1 MTMIQKTVFLLFLSG
16 ALTEAF
22 VLLPRIKS
30 SCVTSVAVL
39 RSTTYDDILARLQN
53 EYKELQDLLLDD
65 LAVDEKVEAEQVAQV
80 ILEKAV
86 DVAAVQRYKQMEI
99 IDEAQKELIHAS
111 DDRMRAH
118 TLHEQAHAEA
128 MSAEH
133 EAALLES
140 IDAGYDDMERL
151 RDLSVAHSSHD
162 LENDAEDLE
171 IKSAFK
177 ELEASSKKEAAA
189 ELLKQ
194 LEENEAQ
201 LKDSLRQLRDFHYKK
216 ATAEWKKALE
226 EWEKTEAPK
235 HDMFLDRVKDL
246 KNRLDK
252 VKEDAMNTHP
262 DL

>member
-1 MTMIQKTVFLLFLSG
+1 MTMMIQKTIFLLFLSG

-30 SCVTSVAVL
+30 SSFATSVTVL

-53 EYKELQDLLLDD
+53 EYKELQDLLLHD
-65 LAVDEKVEAEQVAQV
+65 LAVHEMVEAEQVAQV

-86 DVAAVQRYKQMEI
+86 DVADVQRYKQMEI

-118 TLHEQAHAEA
+118 TLHEQAHSEA

-133 EAALLES
+133 EADLMES
-140 IDAGYDDMERL
+140 IDAGYGVMERL
-151 RDLSVAHSSHD
+151 RDLSVAHASHD

-171 IKSAFK
+171 FKSAFK
-177 ELEASSKKEAAA
+177 ELETSSKKEAAA
-189 ELLKQ
+189 KLLKQ
-194 LEENEAQ
+194 LEKNEAQ
-201 LKDSLRQLRDFHYKK
+201 LKDSLKQLRDFHHNK
-216 ATAEWKKALE
+216 ATAEWEKA
-226 EWEKTEAPK
+226 KI
-235 HDMFLDRVKDL
+235 HGIFLDKVKEL
-246 KNRLDK
+246 VIRLDK
-252 VKEDAMNTHP
+252 VKQDAMNKHP